1 MPTLPEAVNL
11 ARNVCFANS
20 YEAGWWS
27 DPLTGRDIGVGAQVP
42 TKLLL
47 IHSEIS
53 EACEAW
59 RKGAMDDKL
68 PSRQGIEV
76 ELADALIR
84 ICDLAGA
91 LGLDLG
97 GAVEDKLLYNQT
109 RLDHQREHRREAG
122 GKKF

>member
-1 MPTLPEAVNL
+1 MKLPEAVNL

-27 DPLTGRDIGVGAQVP
+27 DPKTGREVGVGNLVP

-59 RKGAMDDKL
+59 RKGALDDKL
-68 PSRQGIEV
+68 PHRQGIEV

-97 GAVEDKLLYNQT
+97 GAVEEKLLYNQT
-109 RLDHQREHRREAG
+109 RLDHQREHRAAEG